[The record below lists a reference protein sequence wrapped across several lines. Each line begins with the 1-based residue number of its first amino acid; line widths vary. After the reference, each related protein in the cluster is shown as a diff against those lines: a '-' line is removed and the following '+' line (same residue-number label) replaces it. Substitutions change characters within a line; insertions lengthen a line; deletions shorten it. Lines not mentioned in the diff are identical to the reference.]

1 MSKDVVC
8 HSERSEESVVALSV
22 RLHLLFLPAAGFS
35 HDNGQTQRPNSAGRY
50 AGDSAASGTRQLCP
64 TFDESSV
71 LVGGWNVCRRHS
83 VRLACVVSE
92 GLTQTRKCYIVFGTG
107 CPRLSF

>member
-1 MSKDVVC
+1 M
-8 HSERSEESVVALSV
+8 
-22 RLHLLFLPAAGFS
+22 HLLFLPAAGFS

-71 LVGGWNVCRRHS
+71 QVGDWNRLRRHS
-83 VRLACVVSE
+83 VRLASVVSE
-92 GLTQTRKCYIVFGTG
+92 VLTRQGNASYIFR
-107 CPRLSF
+107 P

>member
-1 MSKDVVC
+1 M
-8 HSERSEESVVALSV
+8 
-22 RLHLLFLPAAGFS
+22 HLLFLPAAGFS

-71 LVGGWNVCRRHS
+71 LVGEWNVCRRHS
-83 VRLACVVSE
+83 VRLASVVSE
-92 GLTQTRKCYIVFGTG
+92 GLTQNGSTSSFFGFVFF
-107 CPRLSF
+107 CSFLLRELCG